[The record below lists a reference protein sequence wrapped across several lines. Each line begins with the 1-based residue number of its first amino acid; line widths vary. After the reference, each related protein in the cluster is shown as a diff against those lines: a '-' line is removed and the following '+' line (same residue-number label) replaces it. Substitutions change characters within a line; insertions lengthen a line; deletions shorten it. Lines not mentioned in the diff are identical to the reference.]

1 MAILDKASKTIFF
14 TPVFW
19 LVIYLPLYFSVFNV
33 VFDQYP
39 TLSFPFFNLYYLS
52 MESNRNKG
60 REKNL
65 IFDFNTYLHI
75 HYELR
80 YDLSKG
86 ILLKIRGCFRQVCYY
101 LLILH
106 IIIFFSRHNI
116 RYSNIIF

>member
-65 IFDFNTYLHI
+65 IFDFNTYTTYI
-75 HYELR
+75 HTLQ

-106 IIIFFSRHNI
+106 IIIFFLKT
-116 RYSNIIF
+116 